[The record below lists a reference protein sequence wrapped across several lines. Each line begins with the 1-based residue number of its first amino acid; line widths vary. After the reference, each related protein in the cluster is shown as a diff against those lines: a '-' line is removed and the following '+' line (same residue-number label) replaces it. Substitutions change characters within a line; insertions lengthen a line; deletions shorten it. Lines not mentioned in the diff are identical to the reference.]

1 VVTKFLGAATKLK
14 NTSALLKFM
23 DIYDTE
29 AVRLRGGLRGSKLLV
44 FIAEAWHPGVGV
56 YY

>member
-1 VVTKFLGAATKLK
+1 
-14 NTSALLKFM
+14 M